1 MTTNSQGKVHRVYI
15 DATIPSYLV
24 SRPSRAA
31 KTAERQRITRE
42 FWQDTR
48 FEFILSNYVIN
59 EISMGNSVQAA
70 DRQQAVE
77 DLSVVIVENTDRA
90 FAQHLVDQGALPQV
104 AFTDAVHIAVSV
116 IRAIPYLA
124 TWNFAHLA
132 NPHTQP
138 KIQQVCHD
146 AGFSTPCIDTPE
158 AIMEDISC
166 MMKF

>member
-1 MTTNSQGKVHRVYI
+1 MTNSQGEKYRVYI

-24 SRPSRAA
+24 SKPSRAA

-59 EISMGNSVQAA
+59 EISMGDSAQAT
-70 DRQQAVE
+70 DRQRSVE
-77 DLSVVIVENTDRA
+77 SLSIVIVENADRA

-104 AFTDAVHIAVSV
+104 AFTDAVHVAVSA
-116 IRAIPYLA
+116 IHAIPYLA

-132 NPHTQP
+132 NPHVRP
-138 KIQQVCHD
+138 KIQQVCRD
-146 AGFSTPCIDTPE
+146 AGFLTPRIDTPE
-158 AIMEDISC
+158 AIMEELS
-166 MMKF
+166 